1 MSIDM
6 YLESARSQATSLSS
20 ISTQCVQ
27 QNMELIKVL
36 ENFVAEEKLKGH
48 AYDSAKAHITST
60 VIPLIQG
67 IVLYQE
73 SLAEECQKFVSQYT
87 SDVDSKSWRQVDLE
101 EKIREADQKIS
112 NLRQLME
119 TKSDDKI
126 SAFLNLSLS
135 IAVLEGAKQKL
146 QKILISLLTFNA
158 VSPTIF
164 LNSERYLLAV
174 QNGFAQAAQSW
185 DAASGTYLP
194 PSSGSDL
201 SWKQTIS
208 LGWQKRQAV
217 LNKVKNPK
225 VETLEDKL
233 SKMSR
238 AELEEEYGD
247 VIQAYKRFTN
257 MGQGDT
263 ILAKWDMND
272 LKLLWKRYNEVKD
285 DHLGLLPSEL
295 AKVDPKFKKRIDA
308 MDQEALE
315 EAYPELKTLISMA
328 HVNPYAQL
336 FKSETERAN
345 YDYLLDRYFLLD
357 SQKMLSWRDPAFQTK
372 YDYYIIEEGINPFTG
387 KPATQEE
394 INRAKDIKKVR
405 TVTESFQLASTLYTS
420 YVGYNQYY
428 NKPYTT
434 FSDVFSKVKGKVPF
448 FNRKPVIPE
457 VNPKVDTNVKTI
469 TEPAKTYDRERI
481 LRNIEESKLARE
493 SSGFKDFA
501 TRERYLEKVFDKLT
515 PEERELIFNIS
526 KNAPK
531 VEYRP
536 GKTSKSVLS
545 IPKEDRPIVE
555 KVYSSEYIKA
565 HKQQFENGAARFQK
579 FQPSENWNGG
589 IVGGDDGTSF
599 WLSKEHADI
608 IEKVADGDNRLYEI
622 ILGLDEG
629 YLEDGPLYRLDV
641 TPEVVAEKGISIPSG
656 REAGANDW
664 WRPTGRTFPGDI
676 PEGVMKDIS
685 TKRGEHTWNIV
696 N

>member
-20 ISTQCVQ
+20 ISAQCVQ
-27 QNMELIKVL
+27 QNIELIKVL
-36 ENFVAEEKLKGH
+36 ENFVAEEELKGH

-112 NLRQLME
+112 SLRQLME
-119 TKSDDKI
+119 TKSDNKI
-126 SAFLNLSLS
+126 SAFLNLSVS
-135 IAVLEGAKQKL
+135 IAVLEGVKQKL

-194 PSSGSDL
+194 PSSGTDL

-225 VETLEDKL
+225 VKTLEEKL

-238 AELEEEYGD
+238 AELEEEYGS
-247 VIQAYKRFTN
+247 VIQSYKRFLT
-257 MGQGDT
+257 MGQGDNVT
-263 ILAKWDMND
+263 ATMDFED
-272 LKLLWKRYNEVKD
+272 VKLIWKRYNEVKD

-372 YDYYIIEEGINPFTG
+372 YDYYIIEEGIDPFTG

-405 TVTESFQLASTLYTS
+405 AFTDSLQLASTLYTS

-428 NKPYTT
+428 NKPYTS
-434 FSDVFSKVKGKVPF
+434 FSDVYSKVKGKIPV
-448 FNRKPVIPE
+448 FNRKPVIPVFSNRYSKIDFTQTDFDVE
-457 VNPKVDTNVKTI
+457 LIRGRLKTDPDTAFFWSGRTDGIGGMDVAKKIAKNKGGVTLESTIDDTNIVMPEWDFNTPSSVTAWEEASNVYAEQVSGEI
-469 TEPAKTYDRERI
+469 RAVVGSE
-481 LRNIEESKLARE
+481 LRPGNIWENIELPKLKANPNV
-493 SSGFKDFA
+493 
-501 TRERYLEKVFDKLT
+501 TKVTTID
-515 PEERELIFNIS
+515 
-526 KNAPK
+526 PK
-531 VEYRP
+531 T
-536 GKTSKSVLS
+536 G
-545 IPKEDRPIVE
+545 VE
-555 KVYSSEYIKA
+555 KII
-565 HKQQFENGAARFQK
+565 FER
-579 FQPSENWNGG
+579 
-589 IVGGDDGTSF
+589 
-599 WLSKEHADI
+599 
-608 IEKVADGDNRLYEI
+608 
-622 ILGLDEG
+622 
-629 YLEDGPLYRLDV
+629 
-641 TPEVVAEKGISIPSG
+641 
-656 REAGANDW
+656 
-664 WRPTGRTFPGDI
+664 
-676 PEGVMKDIS
+676 
-685 TKRGEHTWNIV
+685 
-696 N
+696 

>member
-1 MSIDM
+1 M
-6 YLESARSQATSLSS
+6 YLESARSQANSLSS
-20 ISTQCVQ
+20 ISSQCVQ
-27 QNMELIKVL
+27 QNIELIKVL
-36 ENFVAEEKLKGH
+36 ENFVAEEELKGH

-73 SLAEECQKFVSQYT
+73 SLAEDCQKFVNQYT

-112 NLRQLME
+112 SLRQLME
-119 TKSDDKI
+119 TKSDNKI
-126 SAFLNLSLS
+126 SALLNLSVS
-135 IAVLEGAKQKL
+135 IAVFEGVKQKL
-146 QKILISLLTFNA
+146 QKILISLLTYNA
-158 VSPTIF
+158 VSPIIF

-174 QNGFAQAAQSW
+174 QNGFAQATQSW

-208 LGWQKRQAV
+208 LGWQKRQAI

-225 VETLEDKL
+225 VETLEEKL
-233 SKMSR
+233 SKMSH
-238 AELEEEYGD
+238 ADLEEEYGD

-308 MDQEALE
+308 MDQEAIE

-345 YDYLLDRYFLLD
+345 YHYLLDRYFFLD

-372 YDYYIIEEGINPFTG
+372 YDYYIIEEGIDPFTG

-394 INRAKDIKKVR
+394 INRAKNIKKVR
-405 TVTESFQLASTLYTS
+405 GFTDSLQLASTLYTS

-434 FSDVFSKVKGKVPF
+434 FSDVYSKVKGKIPV
-448 FNRKPVIPE
+448 FNRNPVIPE
-457 VNPKVDTNVKTI
+457 VNLKVESNVKTI
-469 TEPAKTYDRERI
+469 TETEKTYDREHI
-481 LRNIEESKLARE
+481 LRNIEESRLARE
-493 SSGFKDFA
+493 SSNFDQ
-501 TRERYLEKVFDKLT
+501 YLEKEKFQKTLIGMEPMDRQRYLQWHEYAEAGIEPSDRVKLRNWTYPPEPEFYLKNKNVYDNPDYFNQLTGDTIYPGT
-515 PEERELIFNIS
+515 PESSLGRVDGSIHKDGFLNGKYKESVIL
-526 KNAPK
+526 
-531 VEYRP
+531 P
-536 GKTSKSVLS
+536 GTR
-545 IPKEDRPIVE
+545 I
-555 KVYSSEYIKA
+555 
-565 HKQQFENGAARFQK
+565 
-579 FQPSENWNGG
+579 
-589 IVGGDDGTSF
+589 
-599 WLSKEHADI
+599 
-608 IEKVADGDNRLYEI
+608 NRI
-622 ILGLDEG
+622 G
-629 YLEDGPLYRLDV
+629 
-641 TPEVVAEKGISIPSG
+641 S
-656 REAGANDW
+656 N
-664 WRPTGRTFPGDI
+664 PTGRYFS
-676 PEGVMKDIS
+676 PEGATFGEKALPPFMKLQPNSDYIVLKEIPTKVGLVAPWFDEPGMGIQYFTYS
-685 TKRGEHTWNIV
+685 TIDELEKGRFLLRLK
-696 N
+696 

>member
-6 YLESARSQATSLSS
+6 YLESAKSQATSLSS
-20 ISTQCVQ
+20 ISAQCVQ
-27 QNMELIKVL
+27 QNIELIKVL
-36 ENFVAEEKLKGH
+36 ENFVAEEELKGH

-112 NLRQLME
+112 SLRQLME
-119 TKSDDKI
+119 TKSDNKI
-126 SAFLNLSLS
+126 SAFLNLSVS

-194 PSSGSDL
+194 PSSGTDL

-208 LGWQKRQAV
+208 LGWQKRQAI

-225 VETLEDKL
+225 VKTLEEKL

-238 AELEEEYGD
+238 AELEEEYGT
-247 VIQAYKRFTN
+247 VIQSYKRFLT
-257 MGQGDT
+257 MGQGDNVT
-263 ILAKWDMND
+263 ATMDFED
-272 LKLLWKRYNEVKD
+272 VKLIWKRYNEVKD

-372 YDYYIIEEGINPFTG
+372 YDYYIIEEGIDPFTG

-394 INRAKDIKKVR
+394 INRAKDIKNVR
-405 TVTESFQLASTLYTS
+405 AFTESLQLASTLYTS

-448 FNRKPVIPE
+448 VNRKPVIPE
-457 VNPKVDTNVKTI
+457 VNPKVETNVKTI
-469 TEPAKTYDRERI
+469 SEPAKTYDREHI
-481 LRNIEESKLARE
+481 LRNIEESKIARE
-493 SSGFKDFA
+493 SSNFDQYLAKESLIKYPTLLDSKVKIVDKAKLPDWIGESFTDSNYRTVVTTEEVTLYRTFGGYSDAGGGFVTTTPASNRIQAKIDTA
-501 TRERYLEKVFDKLT
+501 LLPEWKNTRQYEAVIK
-515 PEERELIFNIS
+515 
-526 KNAPK
+526 
-531 VEYRP
+531 
-536 GKTSKSVLS
+536 
-545 IPKEDRPIVE
+545 IPKGVE
-555 KVYSSEYIKA
+555 LNI
-565 HKQQFENGAARFQK
+565 G
-579 FQPSENWNGG
+579 
-589 IVGGDDGTSF
+589 
-599 WLSKEHADI
+599 
-608 IEKVADGDNRLYEI
+608 KVAPQTINSSGF
-622 ILGLDEG
+622 ILKGGADQVLLPNKWPLDWI
-629 YLEDGPLYRLDV
+629 V
-641 TPEVVAEKGISIPSG
+641 
-656 REAGANDW
+656 
-664 WRPTGRTFPGDI
+664 DI
-676 PEGVMKDIS
+676 
-685 TKRGEHTWNIV
+685 RIV
-696 N
+696 PN

>member
-6 YLESARSQATSLSS
+6 YLESAKSQATSLSS
-20 ISTQCVQ
+20 ISAQCVQ
-27 QNMELIKVL
+27 QNIELIKVL
-36 ENFVAEEKLKGH
+36 ENFVAEEELKGH
-48 AYDSAKAHITST
+48 AYDSAKAHIIST

-112 NLRQLME
+112 SLRQLME
-119 TKSDDKI
+119 TKSDNKI

-194 PSSGSDL
+194 PSSGTDL

-308 MDQEALE
+308 MDQEAIE

-372 YDYYIIEEGINPFTG
+372 YDYYIIEEGIDPFTG

-405 TVTESFQLASTLYTS
+405 AFTDSLQLASTLYTS

-457 VNPKVDTNVKTI
+457 VNPKVETNVKTI
-469 TEPAKTYDRERI
+469 SEPAKTYDRERI
-481 LRNIEESKLARE
+481 LRNIEESKIARE
-493 SSGFKDFA
+493 SSNFDQYLAKEKFQKTLIDMEPMD
-501 TRERYLEKVFDKLT
+501 RQRYLQWHNYAEAGIDPSDRAKLRNWAYPPDPDFYLKNKNVYDNPDYFNQLT
-515 PEERELIFNIS
+515 GNTIYPGSPESSMGRVDGSIH
-526 KNAPK
+526 KNGFLNGEY
-531 VEYRP
+531 VE
-536 GKTSKSVLS
+536 
-545 IPKEDRPIVE
+545 
-555 KVYSSEYIKA
+555 
-565 HKQQFENGAARFQK
+565 
-579 FQPSENWNGG
+579 
-589 IVGGDDGTSF
+589 
-599 WLSKEHADI
+599 DI
-608 IEKVADGDNRLYEI
+608 IEPGTVLDRYGDNDSGRYFSPSGASFGERALPPFMKNKPKITYI
-622 ILGLDEG
+622 AAKPIPNKKGLIAPWFDEPGMGIQHFTDMEVG
-629 YLEDGPLYRLDV
+629 YL
-641 TPEVVAEKGISIPSG
+641 
-656 REAGANDW
+656 
-664 WRPTGRTFPGDI
+664 
-676 PEGVMKDIS
+676 
-685 TKRGEHTWNIV
+685 V
-696 N
+696 NNGYLIIIE